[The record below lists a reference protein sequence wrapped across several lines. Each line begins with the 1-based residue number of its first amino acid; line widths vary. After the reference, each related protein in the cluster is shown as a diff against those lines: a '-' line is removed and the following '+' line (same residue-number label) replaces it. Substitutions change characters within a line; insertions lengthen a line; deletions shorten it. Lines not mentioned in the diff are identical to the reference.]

1 MAIDEGRPQLARRG
15 FLAGAGGALVAG
27 LSACASGGARSGN
40 APPSRGFPVQVPN
53 KHGTAEIPTAPER
66 VVTLG
71 ITDHDAALALGVVP
85 VGLNR
90 WGPWDSGVG
99 PWSEPLL
106 RGQRPEQF
114 TNDPDPEAVIRLAP
128 DVVTAV
134 QSALTANRYAKLDRF
149 APVVAQPPGTIDY
162 GVEWRQQVEIL
173 GRALGKSEE
182 AARVIEGTRARIDG
196 VRRDNPSLQG
206 KTHVTVQTSSSGEYA
221 AYTKQ
226 DPRTRLLE
234 ELGLPLSPAV
244 EQLGGEQFSTR
255 ISRERVSL
263 LDADV
268 VIVTTPKST
277 DVAAARA
284 DPLLNDLPAAKRGG
298 LLLLDDYDL
307 TMALGSATAT
317 SIPYVIDKLV
327 PQLVSALRR

>member
-1 MAIDEGRPQLARRG
+1 MRI
-15 FLAGAGGALVAG
+15 
-27 LSACASGGARSGN
+27 
-40 APPSRGFPVQVPN
+40 PN
-53 KHGTAEIPTAPER
+53 KHGMTDIPTAPER

-71 ITDHDAALALGVVP
+71 ITDHEVALALGVVP

-99 PWSEPLL
+99 PWAEPLL
-106 RGQRPEQF
+106 QGQRPQQF
-114 TNDPDPEAVIRLAP
+114 TNDPEPESVIRLDP

-149 APVVAQPPGTIDY
+149 APVVAQPPDTIDY
-162 GVEWRQQVEIL
+162 GVEWRRQAEII
-173 GRALGKSEE
+173 GRALGKPEQT
-182 AARVIEGTRARIDG
+182 ARVIAETRARIDQA
-196 VRRDNPSLQG
+196 REANPSFRG

-234 ELGLPLSPAV
+234 ELGLRLSPAV
-244 EQLGGEQFSTR
+244 EQLGGEQFSTN
-255 ISRERVSL
+255 ISREKVSL

-277 DVAAARA
+277 DVEAARA

-298 LLLLDDYDL
+298 LILLDDYDL
-307 TMALGSATAT
+307 TMALGSATVT
-317 SIPYVIDKLV
+317 SIPYVVDKLV
-327 PQLVSALRR
+327 PKLASALG

>member
-1 MAIDEGRPQLARRG
+1 MAIEEHRSQLARRG
-15 FLAGAGGALVAG
+15 FLTGAGGALVAG
-27 LSACASGGARSGN
+27 LAACTGSGARSSDA
-40 APPSRGFPVQVPN
+40 APGPGFPVQIPN
-53 KHGTAEIPTAPER
+53 KHGTAEIPTAPDR

-99 PWSEPLL
+99 PWAEPLL
-106 RGQRPEQF
+106 RGQRPVQF
-114 TNDPDPEAVIRLAP
+114 TNDPDPEAVVRVAP
-128 DVVTAV
+128 DVITAV
-134 QSALTANRYAKLDRF
+134 QSALTGNRYGKLDRF

-162 GVEWRQQVEIL
+162 GVQWRQQVELL
-173 GRALGKSEE
+173 GRAFGRSEE
-182 AARVIEGTRARIDG
+182 AGRVIAETAGRIDR
-196 VRRDNPSLQG
+196 VRQSHPSFRG
-206 KTHVTVQTSSSGEYA
+206 RTHVTVQTSSTGEYA
-221 AYTKQ
+221 AYTKL

-234 ELGLPLSPAV
+234 EFGLQLSPAV
-244 EQLGGEQFSTR
+244 ERLGGEQFSTN

-277 DVAAARA
+277 DVEAARN

-298 LLLLDDYDL
+298 LLLLEDYDL
-307 TMALGSATAT
+307 VMALGSASVA
-317 SIPYVIDKLV
+317 SIPYVIDGLV
-327 PQLVSALRR
+327 PKLAAALG